1 MQPVTFFITEI
12 CSQKAVMLA
21 SSTEIET
28 ATRFK
33 HREVLYTRSIVDAFV
48 VLLYEALNDGKKHP
62 DFLVVGGDEWYR
74 LAHELGLLGKE
85 PGREIT
91 LRIPEG
97 VFRCIRV
104 KRECLELGYL
114 K

>member
-1 MQPVTFFITEI
+1 MQPTKIYVTEI
-12 CSQKAVMLA
+12 CARAAITSTLP
-21 SSTEIET
+21 TEII
-28 ATRFK
+28 ASR
-33 HREVLYTRSIVDAFV
+33 HIRREILCMRSTLEALVT
-48 VLLYEALNDGKKHP
+48 LLYEDLKMAKRP
-62 DFLVVGGDEWYR
+62 DFMIVGGDEWYR